1 MRNRLLLI
9 LAVVI
14 LAVPAILAQTPEPPA
29 TQPAPAPAQMGCM
42 GGQAMQKGQTP
53 MSGMMGGDMMKGM
66 MGGDMM
72 KGMMGGD
79 MMKGMM
85 GGDMMKGMM
94 GGAEGGG
101 CPMRAA
107 ATKAAATK
115 KK

>member
-9 LAVVI
+9 LAIMI
-14 LAVPAILAQTPEPPA
+14 LVVPAILAQTQEPPA
-29 TQPAPAPAQMGCM
+29 SQPAQTPAPAQMGCM
-42 GGQAMQKGQTP
+42 GMQAMQKGQTP

-85 GGDMMKGMM
+85 Q
-94 GGAEGGG
+94 GGAGGAG

-107 ATKAAATK
+107 ATAKPAATK

>member
-9 LAVVI
+9 LAIMI
-14 LAVPAILAQTPEPPA
+14 LVVPAILAQTQEPPA
-29 TQPAPAPAQMGCM
+29 SQPAQTPAPAQMGCM
-42 GGQAMQKGQTP
+42 GMQAMQKGQTP

-72 KGMMGGD
+72 KGMMQ
-79 MMKGMM
+79 
-85 GGDMMKGMM
+85 
-94 GGAEGGG
+94 GGAGGAG

-107 ATKAAATK
+107 ATAKPAATK